1 MIHKKHR
8 LMIQR
13 LVRVAGEEFEK
24 LAEEICRDTATIAI
38 STATEYIMLLRREV
52 ILRMEMK
59 LVRRDRLGTPK
70 TVSQA
75 RAPFKLLGAPVFK
88 GARFC

>member
-52 ILRMEMK
+52 ILRVVDAKTAIREGRVEEAVEK
-59 LVRRDRLGTPK
+59 LDE
-70 TVSQA
+70 
-75 RAPFKLLGAPVFK
+75 LLTLLDL
-88 GARFC
+88 